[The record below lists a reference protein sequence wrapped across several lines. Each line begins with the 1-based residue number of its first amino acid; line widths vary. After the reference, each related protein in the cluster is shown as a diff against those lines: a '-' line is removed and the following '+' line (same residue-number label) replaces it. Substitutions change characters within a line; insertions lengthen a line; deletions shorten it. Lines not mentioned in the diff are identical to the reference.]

1 MGDTFEKYKLQTKV
15 EPFAGENMLYREE
28 VLEKVAS
35 IFPSEPLVT
44 TTGFTSREMFE
55 LRVALEQPH
64 EQDFLTVGSM
74 GHCSSIAL
82 GIALAKAKTDQQT
95 LCIDGDGAALMH
107 LGAMATVGQSGL
119 RN

>member
-1 MGDTFEKYKLQTKV
+1 MEKTKGPFALLVRKDTFEKYKLQTKV
-15 EPFAGENMLYREE
+15 EPFTGSNMLYREE
-28 VLEKVAS
+28 ILGKVIS

-55 LRVALEQPH
+55 LRVGLQQSH

-82 GIALAKAKTDQQT
+82 GIAYAKSQEGQQV
-95 LCIDGDGAALMH
+95 LCIDGDGA
-107 LGAMATVGQSGL
+107 
-119 RN
+119 